1 MKINKFLEQ
10 FERFIIFVLLFFLG
24 IIVLLSTYELVV
36 ILIRDI
42 IASLQDGEPF
52 LLLNP
57 SDLLNVFSFV
67 LLIIIGLELFEAVK
81 QHLTSH
87 VLQAEIILIVAL
99 TAIARKVIVLDYK
112 STEPLSLIGIASL
125 VISLAG
131 SYYLIKRV
139 NKINRKFRK

>member
-1 MKINKFLEQ
+1 MKINKLLEH
-10 FERFIIFVLLFFLG
+10 FERFIIFILLFFLG

-42 IASLQDGEPF
+42 IASLRGGETF
-52 LLLNP
+52 LLLNS

-81 QHLTSH
+81 QHLKSH

-99 TAIARKVIVLDYK
+99 TAIARKVIVLDYGK
-112 STEPLSLIGIASL
+112 TEPLTIVGIAFL
-125 VISLAG
+125 VISLAT
-131 SYYLIKRV
+131 SYFLIKRV
-139 NKINRKFRK
+139 NKQDK